1 MVAIDP
7 TGLALEVGGS
17 AIIGAV
23 IGFAAKKVAK
33 IIAIIVGIQLVLFKF
48 LETRGILQVNWEKLG
63 GAFEGLA
70 SDAPGQAQSLVD
82 TFISTAGIGAGFAAG
97 FFLGFKRA

>member
-7 TGLALEVGGS
+7 TSLGIQIGGS
-17 AIIGAV
+17 ALLGAV

-33 IIAIIVGIQLVLFKF
+33 VIAIIVGLQLVLFKF
-48 LETRGILQVNWEKLG
+48 LESQGILVVNWGKLG

-70 SDAPGQAQSLVD
+70 SDAPGQAQSLAT
-82 TFISTAGIGAGFAAG
+82 TFISTAGIGAGFAGG
-97 FFLGFKRA
+97 FVLGFKRA

>member
-7 TGLALEVGGS
+7 AGLALEAGGS

-33 IIAIIVGIQLVLFKF
+33 IVAVIVGVELVLFKF
-48 LETRGILQVNWEKLG
+48 LETRGVLQVNWGKLG

-70 SDAPGQAQSLVD
+70 GEAPGQARSFVD
-82 TFISTAGIGAGFAAG
+82 TFIATAGIGVGFAAG